1 MHIDLQPQLVHQ
13 DEFLKVEVDKNIKY
27 IYVEWFTG
35 PSAEEFRKSFFLA
48 ASIALEEKAEY
59 WLSDA
64 RAIPFLDFADKNWV
78 LREMT
83 PKLLESPL
91 KKYARLST
99 KESIGLLD
107 IHRIYSALSSQQAID
122 FRTKFETFTSREA
135 ALEWLFLDFEQD

>member
-1 MHIDLQPQLVHQ
+1 
-13 DEFLKVEVDKNIKY
+13 
-27 IYVEWFTG
+27 
-35 PSAEEFRKSFFLA
+35 
-48 ASIALEEKAEY
+48 
-59 WLSDA
+59 
-64 RAIPFLDFADKNWV
+64 
-78 LREMT
+78 MT